1 MYIKKTPYHH
11 EKSMSEINTAKHFV
25 LNIVSTWKL
34 LLWTKK
40 FHFFLKEN
48 KAVISW
54 LLYLVIIF
62 VLKKKIF
69 KKILKK
75 PIFFFFCLSHYSLLS
90 VLINTP
96 PFYLLALKCVGFLLF
111 FYPCPFLNHKNI
123 WGYCKILVNMI
134 SMYFVWFCFLV
145 ER

>member
-1 MYIKKTPYHH
+1 MKNP
-11 EKSMSEINTAKHFV
+11 EINTAKHFV

-62 VLKKKIF
+62 VLRKQIF
-69 KKILKK
+69 KKILRNQWV
-75 PIFFFFCLSHYSLLS
+75 FFFGCHIIPCYLS
-90 VLINTP
+90 
-96 PFYLLALKCVGFLLF
+96 
-111 FYPCPFLNHKNI
+111 
-123 WGYCKILVNMI
+123 
-134 SMYFVWFCFLV
+134 
-145 ER
+145 